1 MEMPSTDSAR
11 AIAIRHRTGHTCFSV
26 LVFALMLIR
35 SLAAF
40 ADSTPVNSGGTPEAF
55 AQLVTYNIVPS
66 AGATPSVT
74 ASAVMSIDS
83 SASCVTAVPPFKGTP
98 AFSPAFVSSSLPLDA
113 NALPTQ
119 FTYFGSDPYTASPG
133 YEFNYLEV
141 ATLNVSCSVTP
152 SGGSASSYNFAVP
165 IYLCNSGEVFPTQ
178 PAIGFS
184 TSGCQITQVP
194 SSCTISPAGAVDPNG
209 YSRNTVT
216 ENLKVFMPESA
227 GNLPPEQTPAIAV
240 DIQLLYN
247 GFSLAFSEGLK
258 GFSPYLVRVACS
270 SLSTFTNQ

>member
-1 MEMPSTDSAR
+1 MEMSSTDSAR
-11 AIAIRHRTGHTCFSV
+11 GIAIRRRTGHTCFSV

-55 AQLVTYNIVPS
+55 AQLVSYNIVPS

-83 SASCVTAVPPFKGTP
+83 SWSCVTAIPPFKGTP
-98 AFSPAFVSSSLPLDA
+98 AFSPAFVSGDLSLDA

-119 FTYFGSDPYTASPG
+119 FTYFGSSPYTASPG
-133 YEFNYLEV
+133 YAFNYLEV

-152 SGGSASSYNFAVP
+152 SGSSASSYNFKVP
-165 IYLCNSGEVFPTQ
+165 IYLCTSGRGFPSQ
-178 PAIGFS
+178 PAIGLS
-184 TSGCQITQVP
+184 TSGCEVTEVP
-194 SSCTISPAGAVDPNG
+194 SGCTVSSAGTVDPNG
-209 YSRNTVT
+209 YSRNTTT
-216 ENLKVFMPESA
+216 ENLQVYMPSPS